1 MDSYENAHNEV
12 YLTGPAQ
19 TNFYAVGHTGH
30 LRTGPL
36 ADDTLSGILGALTL
50 YVLMGNW
57 MAKLVERG
65 WNRTLAALSL
75 IFLSFIAI
83 FLPLIAI
90 IFMLGGEIGNLVDRS
105 EGVMEALKDRMF
117 VLEKYVD
124 YDVSTKIDPPEY
136 SIWVAEFL
144 QGFLG
149 STATT
154 LIAIALMYFILFY
167 LFIDRGKMKD
177 RLTGFVPIG
186 RDNLKKILT
195 AARSKVRANAI
206 GIPLVAFAQGIVALV
221 GFLIFQVEDAL
232 FWSAIVAIGSMVPFI
247 GTALGILPVFILLL
261 GAGNDFQAWAVLI
274 YGVIVVAS
282 TDNLIRLYVLKRL
295 DNIHPLVT
303 LIGVLVGIP
312 LFGFIGL
319 IFGPLLISILFV
331 VLRIYR
337 IRYVDRIDATENENF

>member
-1 MDSYENAHNEV
+1 MLSAI
-12 YLTGPAQ
+12 
-19 TNFYAVGHTGH
+19 
-30 LRTGPL
+30 L
-36 ADDTLSGILGALTL
+36 AICGLVLWQMIPYLSGILGALTL

-167 LFIDRGKMKD
+167 MFIDRGKMKD

>member
-1 MDSYENAHNEV
+1 MRYIS
-12 YLTGPAQ
+12 P
-19 TNFYAVGHTGH
+19 GH
-30 LRTGPL
+30 LKQMFMLSTILVICGLVVWQIIPY
-36 ADDTLSGILGALTL
+36 LSGVLGALTL
-50 YVLMGNW
+50 YVLMDNW
-57 MAKLVERG
+57 MVTLVKRG
-65 WNRTLAALSL
+65 WNRTIAALFL
-75 IFLSFIAI
+75 IVLSFVSI
-83 FLPLIAI
+83 FLPLII
-90 IFMLGGEIGNLVDRS
+90 IILMLGGRIGKLADRS
-105 EGVMEALKDRMF
+105 EGVMEALKERMF

-124 YDVSTKIDPPEY
+124 YDVSNKIDPPEY
-136 SIWVAEFL
+136 SIYVAEFL
-144 QGFLG
+144 QGLLG

-154 LIAIALMYFILFY
+154 LISIALMYFLLFY
-167 LFIDRGKMKD
+167 MFIDQGTMKD
-177 RLTGFVPIG
+177 RLTSFVPIG

-221 GFLIFQVEDAL
+221 GFIIFQVEDPL

-261 GAGNDFQAWAVLI
+261 GAGNDYQAWTVLI
-274 YGVIVVAS
+274 YGFIVVGS
-282 TDNLIRLYVLKRL
+282 TDNLIRLYALKRL

-337 IRYVDRIDATENENF
+337 MRYVDRINATENEKL